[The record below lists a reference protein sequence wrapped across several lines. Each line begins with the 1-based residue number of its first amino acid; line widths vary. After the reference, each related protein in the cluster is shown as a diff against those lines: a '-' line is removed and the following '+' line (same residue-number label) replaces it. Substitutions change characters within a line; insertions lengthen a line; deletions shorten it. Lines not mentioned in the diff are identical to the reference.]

1 MKILT
6 YYLLGVAVSGLFGII
21 LCVIFRSGLR
31 SFFAGIFKEETARK
45 FWAKITYTI
54 ILLSSISGAMAKTYP
69 EGAAD
74 DTLIMLWGFMDQIEG
89 MGFRL
94 LWTLLVVFSILI
106 LAHVLYPK
114 RK

>member
-6 YYLLGVAVSGLFGII
+6 YYFLGVAVSGLFGTI
-21 LCVIFRSGLR
+21 LCIIFRSGLR
-31 SFFAGIFKEETARK
+31 SFFTSIFKEETTKK
-45 FWAKITYTI
+45 FWAKITYTL

-69 EGAAD
+69 EDAAND
-74 DTLIMLWGFMDQIEG
+74 KLIMLWGFMDQMEG

-94 LWTLLVVFSILI
+94 LWTLLIVFSVLM

-114 RK
+114 KK